1 MSSFMVSRVFKMSEA
16 VSTQL
21 KKNNRVIST
30 DSQAPE
36 IIKDPI
42 LNDFPGI
49 NTKQDLLALITE
61 NKQLNKK
68 IDQFEALH
76 KKAIRKFQQAQEL
89 KP

>member
-1 MSSFMVSRVFKMSEA
+1 MVSRGFKMSEA

-21 KKNNRVIST
+21 KKNNRTIST
-30 DSQAPE
+30 DIQVQE

-49 NTKQDLLALITE
+49 NTKQDFLALITE

-68 IDQFEALH
+68 LISLRRFI
-76 KKAIRKFQQAQEL
+76 KKLFVNINKRRS
-89 KP
+89 